1 MKKIL
6 LIDDSDTYTWCLQ
19 KYLQHRGYPVKTAC
33 TLKEAR
39 AAIQEE
45 MPLVVCCDLDLPDG
59 SGMDF
64 LDEVRA
70 ADKELPFILASCHDK
85 DDYEQEA
92 MRRGATL
99 CMDKMK
105 GLLLQDKLVEYAYR
119 QLSGEKAPT
128 FHKLLFVYAED
139 TSAEVLRAA
148 MLQKGFDLI
157 LVSSIWEAKRRIFE
171 DKEIELILCDLKLP
185 DGTAM
190 ELFHTLRRVA
200 GMFQMKNPPVRL
212 LPFFIL
218 TENNDLAI
226 FYMAVQ
232 DDCLRK
238 NPFDFQINEVI
249 NDDTVPKVPLTP
261 TQENELLDFMQND
274 PVYVKYYDEVV
285 ILLETGLRISE
296 LCGLTPADLN
306 FEKRFVNVDHQ
317 LLRST
322 EDGYYTE
329 APKTE
334 SGFRQVPMSAAAYE
348 AFERVLKK
356 RRDGR
361 CIEVDGYKDFLF
373 LNRDGL
379 PKTAVNYDAMFKCLA
394 KKYNKCHK
402 EPLPD
407 VMTPHTMRHT
417 FCTRMANAGMN
428 PKALQYIMGHANIVM
443 TLNYYAHATF
453 HSAQEEMERLQA
465 KAKTTAEAKPEPAAE
480 SAEETKAA

>member
-19 KYLQHRGYPVKTAC
+19 KYLQHRGYPVKTAS

-70 ADKELPFILASCHDK
+70 ADKELPFILASCHDRE
-85 DDYEQEA
+85 DYEQEA

-128 FHKLLFVYAED
+128 FHKLLFVHAED
-139 TSAEVLRAA
+139 TNAGVLRAA

-157 LVSSIWEAKRRIFE
+157 LVSSIGKAKRRIFE
-171 DKEIELILCDLKLP
+171 DKEIELILCDLELP

-274 PVYVKYYDEVV
+274 PVYAKYYDEVV
-285 ILLETGLRISE
+285 ILLETGLRISK

-322 EDGYYTE
+322 EDGYYIE

>member
-6 LIDDSDTYTWCLQ
+6 LIDDSDTYTWCLR
-19 KYLQHRGYPVKTAC
+19 KYLQHRGYPVKTAS

-70 ADKELPFILASCHDK
+70 ADKELPFILASCHDR

-92 MRRGATL
+92 IRRGATL

-119 QLSGEKAPT
+119 QLSDEKAPT
-128 FHKLLFVYAED
+128 FHKLLFVHAED

-157 LVSSIWEAKRRIFE
+157 LVSSIGEAKRRIFE
-171 DKEIELILCDLKLP
+171 DKEIDLILCDLELP

-274 PVYVKYYDEVV
+274 PVYAKYYDEVV
-285 ILLETGLRISE
+285 ILLETGLRISK

-322 EDGYYTE
+322 EDGYYIE

>member
-64 LDEVRA
+64 LDKVRA
-70 ADKELPFILASCHDK
+70 ADKELHFVLASCHDK

-92 MRRGATL
+92 
-99 CMDKMK
+99 K
-105 GLLLQDKLVEYAYR
+105 
-119 QLSGEKAPT
+119 
-128 FHKLLFVYAED
+128 H
-139 TSAEVLRAA
+139 
-148 MLQKGFDLI
+148 
-157 LVSSIWEAKRRIFE
+157 RIFE
-171 DKEIELILCDLKLP
+171 DKEIDLILCDLELP

-274 PVYVKYYDEVV
+274 PVYAKYYDEVV
-285 ILLETGLRISE
+285 ILLETGLRISK

-322 EDGYYTE
+322 EDGYYIE

-361 CIEVDGYKDFLF
+361 CIEVGGYKDFLF

>member
-6 LIDDSDTYTWCLQ
+6 LIDDSDTYTWCLR
-19 KYLQHRGYPVKTAC
+19 KYLQHRGYPVKTAS

-70 ADKELPFILASCHDK
+70 ADKELPFILASCHDR

-92 MRRGATL
+92 IRRGATL

-171 DKEIELILCDLKLP
+171 DKEIELILCDLELP

-200 GMFQMKNPPVRL
+200 GMFPMKNPPVRL

-218 TENNDLAI
+218 TENNDLATE
-226 FYMAVQ
+226 YEYRHEGV
-232 DDCLRK
+232 
-238 NPFDFQINEVI
+238 
-249 NDDTVPKVPLTP
+249 NDYITAPVNIP
-261 TQENELLDFMQND
+261 EL
-274 PVYVKYYDEVV
+274 
-285 ILLETGLRISE
+285 IR
-296 LCGLTPADLN
+296 
-306 FEKRFVNVDHQ
+306 
-317 LLRST
+317 
-322 EDGYYTE
+322 
-329 APKTE
+329 
-334 SGFRQVPMSAAAYE
+334 
-348 AFERVLKK
+348 RVLFFV
-356 RRDGR
+356 
-361 CIEVDGYKDFLF
+361 E
-373 LNRDGL
+373 
-379 PKTAVNYDAMFKCLA
+379 
-394 KKYNKCHK
+394 
-402 EPLPD
+402 
-407 VMTPHTMRHT
+407 
-417 FCTRMANAGMN
+417 
-428 PKALQYIMGHANIVM
+428 
-443 TLNYYAHATF
+443 
-453 HSAQEEMERLQA
+453 
-465 KAKTTAEAKPEPAAE
+465 
-480 SAEETKAA
+480 

>member
-19 KYLQHRGYPVKTAC
+19 KYLQHRGYPVKTAS

-105 GLLLQDKLVEYAYR
+105 ELLLQDKLVEYAYR

-157 LVSSIWEAKRRIFE
+157 LIPSIGEAKRRIFE
-171 DKEIELILCDLKLP
+171 DKEIELILCDLELP

-274 PVYVKYYDEVV
+274 PVYAKYYDEVV

-296 LCGLTPADLN
+296 L
-306 FEKRFVNVDHQ
+306 
-317 LLRST
+317 
-322 EDGYYTE
+322 
-329 APKTE
+329 
-334 SGFRQVPMSAAAYE
+334 
-348 AFERVLKK
+348 
-356 RRDGR
+356 
-361 CIEVDGYKDFLF
+361 
-373 LNRDGL
+373 
-379 PKTAVNYDAMFKCLA
+379 
-394 KKYNKCHK
+394 
-402 EPLPD
+402 
-407 VMTPHTMRHT
+407 
-417 FCTRMANAGMN
+417 
-428 PKALQYIMGHANIVM
+428 AL
-443 TLNYYAHATF
+443 
-453 HSAQEEMERLQA
+453 
-465 KAKTTAEAKPEPAAE
+465 
-480 SAEETKAA
+480 